1 MVKVTNYDKFE
12 DLARFIYSMHIR
24 ELGSGSEGVVY
35 LGKDKYA
42 YKLNYEEP
50 WASDTRQLSPNE
62 IISKEDADLP
72 SFAFPL
78 EIYTVEGIIMG
89 CKMER
94 VKNNL
99 LSTEHTISYMDFF
112 DIDIYEFYEAYKVL
126 LEDVKK
132 LSDLKIKLFDVAN
145 NVMYDGNKLTV
156 VDTFYYTRELKE
168 QYEKNLYIVEKA
180 VEQIFNFWL
189 ENSGLEEQE
198 ITEHDVLAY
207 LEHVF
212 DAMSSKNMDEEFFY
226 DEIIGK
232 KKK

>member
-1 MVKVTNYDKFE
+1 MVKVINYDKFE

-126 LEDVKK
+126 LEDVRK

-156 VDTFYYTRELKE
+156 VDTFYYTREE
-168 QYEKNLYIVEKA
+168 YDTYEINLYIVEKA
-180 VEQIFNFWL
+180 IELIFNFWL
-189 ENSGLEEQE
+189 ENNDLEQFSVEN
-198 ITEHDVLAY
+198 HDMLGY
-207 LEHVF
+207 LEKVS
-212 DAMSSKNMDEEFFY
+212 DTMSSSFGDEKFFF
-226 DEIIGK
+226 EQILGK
-232 KKK
+232 KL

>member
-1 MVKVTNYDKFE
+1 MVKVINYNTFE
-12 DLARFIYSMHIR
+12 DLARFIYGMHIR

-156 VDTFYYTRELKE
+156 VDTFYYTREDYDT
-168 QYEKNLYIVEKA
+168 YEINLHIVEKA
-180 VEQIFNFWL
+180 IELIFNFWL
-189 ENSGLEEQE
+189 ENNDLEQFSVEN
-198 ITEHDVLAY
+198 HDMLGY
-207 LEHVF
+207 LEKVS
-212 DAMSSKNMDEEFFY
+212 DTMSSSFGDEKFFF
-226 DEIIGK
+226 EQILGK
-232 KKK
+232 KI

>member
-1 MVKVTNYDKFE
+1 MVKVINYDKFE

-126 LEDVKK
+126 LEDVRK

-156 VDTFYYTRELKE
+156 VDTFYYTREE
-168 QYEKNLYIVEKA
+168 YDTYEINLYIVEKA
-180 VEQIFNFWL
+180 IELIFNFWL
-189 ENSGLEEQE
+189 ENNDLEQFSVED
-198 ITEHDVLAY
+198 HDMLGY
-207 LEHVF
+207 LEKVS
-212 DAMSSKNMDEEFFY
+212 DTMSSSFGDEKFFL
-226 DEIIGK
+226 EQILGK
-232 KKK
+232 KL